1 MDEKVGI
8 TRLWKECT
16 VKIYEES
23 WKDCENDDET
33 RFLRVIETLDGE
45 NYYEG
50 YYSKYGIYPNFVYL
64 SSSLI

>member
-1 MDEKVGI
+1 MEISQGGGDEMVGI

-23 WKDCENDDET
+23 WREGLRNDDET

-45 NYYEG
+45 NYCGG
-50 YYSKYGIYPNFVYL
+50 YYSPINL
-64 SSSLI
+64 T

>member
-33 RFLRVIETLDGE
+33 RFLRVIETEKIIMKNIIRNMEYTQTL
-45 NYYEG
+45 Y
-50 YYSKYGIYPNFVYL
+50 IYHRA
-64 SSSLI
+64 